1 MTKDIIF
8 LKKGL
13 KIENV
18 TLKNFISLSNEEME
32 IIRRIRNHPEVKKWM
47 FSDHE
52 ITENEHQKFIEYL
65 KKDKQNLYFL
75 VLQDNLYLGV
85 ICLNRIDFKN
95 RHAFLGLYSNPEK
108 KIKNAGLIIGKTLL
122 KLAFDHLKLHTL
134 KLEVL
139 ENNQRAIN
147 FYKKLG
153 FKEEGRLR
161 EFVFKEDI
169 WYDAIIMGITE
180 KEYKENEENYKNS

>member
-52 ITENEHQKFIEYL
+52 ITEKEHQKFIKSL

-85 ICLNRIDFKN
+85 IYLNRIDFKN
-95 RHAFLGLYSNPEK
+95 RHAFLGLYKNPK
-108 KIKNAGLIIGKTLL
+108 
-122 KLAFDHLKLHTL
+122 
-134 KLEVL
+134 
-139 ENNQRAIN
+139 
-147 FYKKLG
+147 KKLKMQG
-153 FKEEGRLR
+153 
-161 EFVFKEDI
+161 
-169 WYDAIIMGITE
+169 
-180 KEYKENEENYKNS
+180 

>member
-52 ITENEHQKFIEYL
+52 ITEKEHQKFIKSL

-85 ICLNRIDFKN
+85 ISLNRIDFKN
-95 RHAFLGLYSNPEK
+95 RHAFLGLYKNPEK
-108 KIKNAGLIIGKTLL
+108 KIKNAGLIIGKTLF
-122 KLAFDHLKLHTL
+122 KLAFEHLKLHTL

-139 ENNQRAIN
+139 ENNERAIN
-147 FYKKLG
+147 FFKKLG